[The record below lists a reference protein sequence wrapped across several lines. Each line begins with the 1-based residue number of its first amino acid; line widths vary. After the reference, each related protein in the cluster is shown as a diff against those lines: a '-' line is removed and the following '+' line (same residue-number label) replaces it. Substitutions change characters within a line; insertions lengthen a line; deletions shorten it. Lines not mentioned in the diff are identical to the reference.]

1 MLKKIRR
8 MLALQG
14 FTLSAAMWFAWKNR
28 EAIER
33 SVRAA
38 RVAWN
43 QPTSARRDGA
53 DDLVVAAVV
62 ASDAGSVGRSGMA
75 GTSDSSAAA
84 ISPTAVRLG
93 D

>member
-1 MLKKIRR
+1 VLKKIRR

-38 RVAWN
+38 RAAWN
-43 QPTSARRDGA
+43 QPSGTRRDGM
-53 DDLVVAAVV
+53 DDVVVAVMT
-62 ASDAGSVGRSGMA
+62 SDPDTVGRSGMA
-75 GTSDSSAAA
+75 GTSGSAVAA
-84 ISPTAVRLG
+84 PSPTAVRLG
-93 D
+93 Y